1 MTDTPDEPRSLSQR
15 FEEWSARYEHWIPWG
30 FFAAGLLGVFTVLL
44 DAGGGLHTFALNAD
58 GTVTSEALTAFTA
71 LANLVLGFLWG
82 RRIWKK
88 QTPPPAPEAK
98 QERPRRVAD

>member
-1 MTDTPDEPRSLSQR
+1 MTDPPDEHRSLSQR

-30 FFAAGLLGVFTVLL
+30 FFAAGLLSVVTVFF
-44 DAGGGLHTFALNAD
+44 DMGGSLLNAD
-58 GTVTSEALTAFTA
+58 GTVTSEAVTAFTA

-88 QTPPPAPEAK
+88 QAPPPAPEAK

>member
-1 MTDTPDEPRSLSQR
+1 MTDTPDELRSLSQR

-44 DAGGGLHTFALNAD
+44 DADGGLHAFALNAD

-82 RRIWKK
+82 RRFWKK
-88 QTPPPAPEAK
+88 QAPPATETK
-98 QERPRRVAD
+98 RERPRRVAD

>member
-1 MTDTPDEPRSLSQR
+1 MTDPPDEHRSLSQR
-15 FEEWSARYEHWIPWG
+15 FEEWSARHEHWVPWG
-30 FFAAGLLGVFTVLL
+30 FFATGLLGVVTVFS
-44 DAGGGLHTFALNAD
+44 DMGGSLLNAD
-58 GTVTSEALTAFTA
+58 GTVTSEAVTAFIA
-71 LANLVLGFLWG
+71 LSQFALGFLWG